1 MHEFGIAQSI
11 VEYALSEA
19 EKNKVGRVS
28 EIHLE
33 LGELSMI
40 DRSFLSNALKL
51 LMTDPRLK
59 GCKVHFRKQSAS
71 FVCRKCSSKW
81 SMAETMKQ
89 LNQVPE
95 KLLVREPDS
104 KELPLHFLPSL
115 YSAFVRCPK
124 CGSSD
129 LDMTGGDDVRIRRL
143 VLE

>member
-11 VEYALSEA
+11 VEYTLSEA
-19 EKNKVGRVS
+19 EKNKVNRVS
-28 EIHLE
+28 EIYLE

-40 DRSFLSNALKL
+40 DRSILSNALKL
-51 LMTDPRLK
+51 LMTDPKLK
-59 GCKVHFRKQSAS
+59 GCRVHFRKKSAS

-95 KLLVREPDS
+95 RLLVREPDS

>member
-11 VEYALSEA
+11 VEYTLSEA
-19 EKNKVGRVS
+19 EKNKASRVS

-33 LGELSMI
+33 LGELTMI
-40 DRSFLSNALKL
+40 DRSILSNALKL
-51 LMTDPRLK
+51 LMTDPKLK
-59 GCKVHFRKQSAS
+59 GCKMYIRKKRVS
-71 FVCRKCSSKW
+71 FVCRKCSSEW

-129 LDMTGGDDVRIRRL
+129 VDVTGGDDVRIRRL